1 MMKKKFL
8 LIGALVCMLA
18 ACCAFAFIGCDDN
31 EKEGPEGITYSEAHT
46 PYAEKKWEE

>member
-31 EKEGPEGITYSEAHT
+31 ENEDPEGITYSEGTNPHVFSA
-46 PYAEKKWEE
+46 